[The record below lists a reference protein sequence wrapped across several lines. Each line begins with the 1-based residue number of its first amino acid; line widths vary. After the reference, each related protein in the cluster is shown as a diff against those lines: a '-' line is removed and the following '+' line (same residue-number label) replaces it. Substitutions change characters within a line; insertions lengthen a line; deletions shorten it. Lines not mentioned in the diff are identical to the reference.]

1 MTPLL
6 IHRKLPVTA
15 RTAGRRDRPEAPTA
29 TPAFILLFF
38 SSSEKWPEDE
48 NPLSAVSGTAAQIRP
63 VPAGRDRDSAPPAI
77 EAHRG
82 SHGQTRVMIVF
93 VLAPL
98 GTGQLLLVNSI
109 AIPVIDRVAFLLSV
123 FGFWP
128 QSGSGLLSERYVGGC
143 LWETERSSPLI
154 GNPRSICRLWPKT
167 GGVVLGIPK
176 GQLRRLRLGLPH
188 RRPDH
193 TDQRGE
199 LRSVGGRDALMQV
212 LRQFQDHGL

>member
-15 RTAGRRDRPEAPTA
+15 RTAGRCDRPEAPTA
-29 TPAFILLFF
+29 PPAFILLFL
-38 SSSEKWPEDE
+38 SSSVKSPGWGE
-48 NPLSAVSGTAAQIRP
+48 SAPRNGGTAAHVGLGLFGRGQGLCPSHDRGTQRLTRP
-63 VPAGRDRDSAPPAI
+63 NRGYGCVCPLPAWPRAASPCQRHRDPRDRQSC
-77 EAHRG
+77 
-82 SHGQTRVMIVF
+82 F
-93 VLAPL
+93 
-98 GTGQLLLVNSI
+98 
-109 AIPVIDRVAFLLSV
+109 FLSV
-123 FGFWP
+123 FGLWP

>member
-1 MTPLL
+1 M
-6 IHRKLPVTA
+6 
-15 RTAGRRDRPEAPTA
+15 RPP
-29 TPAFILLFF
+29 PFILAFLFILQKGTGR
-38 SSSEKWPEDE
+38 EKTPI
-48 NPLSAVSGTAAQIRP
+48 PKRSGTAAQIRP
-63 VPAGRDRDSAPPAI
+63 VPAGRDRDSVPPAI
-77 EAHRG
+77 EAHSG

-199 LRSVGGRDALMQV
+199 LRSVGDRDALMQV